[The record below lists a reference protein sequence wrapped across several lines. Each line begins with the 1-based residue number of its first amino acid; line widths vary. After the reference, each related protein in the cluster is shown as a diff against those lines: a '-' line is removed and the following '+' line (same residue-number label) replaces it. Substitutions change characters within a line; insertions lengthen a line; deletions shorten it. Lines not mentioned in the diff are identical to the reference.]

1 MSPVNIY
8 TPLKGISRTIEGEI
22 LNYFCHRPYFT
33 NPVTVA
39 REINRSRTE
48 VGKAIRHL
56 ETEGILR
63 RNSPNGRQFGLL
75 ESTPMGT
82 VVMTFGRM
90 PRMLADSIGKHASG
104 WQTKAR
110 SVVLAGHDLAEMMGT
125 QNLVLVMSERNSPVP
140 DWATGRMSTL
150 VQREFNIQLD
160 VRSDDPEGIASLLAD
175 KGIDPRFM
183 PVVPS
188 TLGNHTAWG
197 LPLDRALIDSVTH
210 EDPPMSARY
219 PTMWN

>member
-33 NPVTVA
+33 NPVTIA

-82 VVMTFGRM
+82 VVMTFGGM

-104 WQTKAR
+104 WPTKAR
-110 SVVLAGHDLAEMMGT
+110 SVVLASHDIAEIMGT

-150 VQREFNIQLD
+150 VQREFNLHLD
-160 VRSDDPEGIASLLAD
+160 VRTGDVRYIAYLLSE
-175 KGIDPRFM
+175 KGIDPQFM

-197 LPLDRALIDSVTH
+197 LPLERALIDSVTH